1 MVFVLIGLSAHP
13 VWIGLIFAYFIG
25 FKLELTPI
33 TGYADFFN
41 PSQEH
46 GGPVQWAYHMLLPWP
61 TFAILFAA
69 LYVRLIRANVMET
82 MNEDYVRTARAKGAP
97 ERQVIRSHVLRNSM
111 LPVVTIL
118 GMDIG
123 LALGGAIFTESVYS
137 LPGPRPAGAAE
148 LRELRPAGDPGHRRL
163 LDLLHHRLQPD
174 RRPALR
180 SHRSAHQAD
189 LMALLEVRDLRTSF
203 RTDDGI
209 VKAVDGV
216 TFSVEKGKTLGIVG
230 ESGCGKSVTCLTIMG
245 LNNPRNTTSSGE
257 ALFNGEN
264 LLEMSTRRLRELRGN
279 DIAMIFQDPMTSLN
293 PVHSIGKQLVEAVML
308 HRDVT
313 KKDARLRALE
323 LLKAVGIPRAERRID
338 DYPHQFS
345 GGMRQRVMIA
355 MALINEP
362 DLLIADEPTTALDVT
377 TQAQILKLMTTL
389 QDEFDTAI
397 IMITHD
403 LGVVAEIADDVVVM
417 YAGKVAE
424 EGTVDEIFTRPHH
437 PYTWGLLGSL
447 PRIDADV
454 ERLVQ
459 IQGQPPSLLNPPQG
473 CRFHPRCPYVMDVCK
488 STSRRCCRSRA
499 RRSTCRR
506 ATSTSRRRTAR
517 PRSCSRARWRRSAD
531 ESANGAGRARTCSS
545 SRTSSSTSPSRA
557 GSSSRSRSR
566 ASRPST
572 GSASPSSRARR
583 SASSASRAAASRRWR
598 AA

>member
-1 MVFVLIGLSAHP
+1 MP
-13 VWIGLIFAYFIG
+13 
-25 FKLELTPI
+25 
-33 TGYADFFN
+33 
-41 PSQEH
+41 
-46 GGPVQWAYHMLLPWP
+46 
-61 TFAILFAA
+61 
-69 LYVRLIRANVMET
+69 
-82 MNEDYVRTARAKGAP
+82 
-97 ERQVIRSHVLRNSM
+97 
-111 LPVVTIL
+111 
-118 GMDIG
+118 
-123 LALGGAIFTESVYS
+123 
-137 LPGPRPAGAAE
+137 
-148 LRELRPAGDPGHRRL
+148 
-163 LDLLHHRLQPD
+163 
-174 RRPALR
+174 
-180 SHRSAHQAD
+180 
-189 LMALLEVRDLRTSF
+189 LLEVRDLRTSF

-245 LNNPRNTTSSGE
+245 LNNPRNSTSSGE
-257 ALFNGEN
+257 ALFNGQN
-264 LLEMSTRRLRELRGN
+264 LLEMGSRRLRALRGN

-313 KKDARLRALE
+313 KRDARLRALE
-323 LLKAVGIPRAERRID
+323 LLKAVGIPRAERRVD

-389 QDEFDTAI
+389 QEEFDTAI

-403 LGVVAEIADDVVVM
+403 LGVVAEIADDIVVM

-459 IQGQPPSLLNPPQG
+459 IQGQPPSLLNPPKG
-473 CRFHPRCPYVMDVCK
+473 CRFHPRCPYVMDICK
-488 STSRRCCRSRA
+488 SQQPA
-499 RRSTCRR
+499 L
-506 ATSTSRRRTAR
+506 R
-517 PRSCSRARWRRSAD
+517 PVSNEQNHLQACHLD
-531 ESANGAGRARTCSS
+531 EETKDGEAAKLLAGTLAEV
-545 SRTSSSTSPSRA
+545 
-557 GSSSRSRSR
+557 G
-566 ASRPST
+566 
-572 GSASPSSRARR
+572 
-583 SASSASRAAASRRWR
+583 
-598 AA
+598 